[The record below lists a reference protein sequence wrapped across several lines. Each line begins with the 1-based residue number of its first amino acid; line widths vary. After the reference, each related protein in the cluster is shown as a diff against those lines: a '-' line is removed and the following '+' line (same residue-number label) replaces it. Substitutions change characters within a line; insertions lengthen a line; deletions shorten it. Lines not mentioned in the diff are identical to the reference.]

1 MRKTYKFFS
10 LLIKDAI
17 KKFPKNIDLRMINAF
32 VFKNKLFNEFKAV
45 FELMNCENFNP
56 SLHDQ
61 FTIFRRKI
69 EIESNL
75 VKVHLKNIQKIGQ
88 LDIIQLYSYE
98 RYFMRYQVYEYIT
111 VYAAQ
116 CFWRELL

>member
-1 MRKTYKFFS
+1 MTQFFKVEDGEEAPGTDKKSVMRKTYKFFS

-17 KKFPKNIDLRMINAF
+17 NKFPKNIDLRMINAF

-75 VKVHLKNIQKIGQ
+75 VKVHLKNI
-88 LDIIQLYSYE
+88 
-98 RYFMRYQVYEYIT
+98 
-111 VYAAQ
+111 
-116 CFWRELL
+116 